1 VDEGVRVTTV
11 PGEPEAEAFCMLL
24 RSNGIECAHRLTPE
38 LDSPFE
44 GIAPDGMRE
53 ILVHA
58 SDLET
63 ARDLLEPED
72 DATAT

>member
-1 VDEGVRVTTV
+1 
-11 PGEPEAEAFCMLL
+11 MLL

>member
-11 PGEPEAEAFCMLL
+11 PGEPEAEAFCMHL

-38 LDSPFE
+38 EDSPFE
-44 GIAPDGMRE
+44 GFGDGMRE

-58 SDLET
+58 SDLEA
-63 ARDLLEPED
+63 ARALLGPGD
-72 DATAT
+72 DAPIT